1 MGPKRREMVSHH
13 PKKTSENDM
22 ELESTE
28 TISATI
34 FISAIG
40 QLNHPKT
47 PNIEGLSD
55 FKGPAFHSAEWEPKV
70 DFTGKSVAVI
80 GSGASAVQILP
91 ELTKKVKNLSVFIRS
106 LAYIMPKTNT
116 PITPLWHFL
125 FRFVPFLGVFYR
137 WYLYLSIEMYALAIL
152 YSTGKVSQ
160 KLKTKLTGYM
170 KSEIKS
176 QELAEILIPN
186 NAVGCKRLLLSSD
199 FLTVLQMNNTK
210 VISDEIERIEA
221 DGIRTK
227 NNELIKAD
235 GIVFTTG
242 FKSQNFLDGIEISSP
257 LCEQKTLKNFWNGTP
272 RAYWGLTVP
281 HFPNFFILYGPNTNL
296 GHNSI
301 IFILECQVSY
311 VLSCV
316 KAIISKNLK
325 SINLKPDILEQY
337 QKKSFRGYQGDCV
350 RDGVPELV
358 QK

>member
-1 MGPKRREMVSHH
+1 M
-13 PKKTSENDM
+13 
-22 ELESTE
+22 
-28 TISATI
+28 
-34 FISAIG
+34 F
-40 QLNHPKT
+40 
-47 PNIEGLSD
+47 
-55 FKGPAFHSAEWEPKV
+55 
-70 DFTGKSVAVI
+70 
-80 GSGASAVQILP
+80 
-91 ELTKKVKNLSVFIRS
+91 
-106 LAYIMPKTNT
+106 
-116 PITPLWHFL
+116 
-125 FRFVPFLGVFYR
+125 
-137 WYLYLSIEMYALAIL
+137 ALALL
-152 YSTGKVSQ
+152 YSTGNTSQ
-160 KLKTKLTGYM
+160 KIKTQSTGYM
-170 KSEIKS
+170 KSVIKS
-176 QELAEILIPN
+176 KELAEILIPN
-186 NAVGCKRLLLSSD
+186 HVVGCKRLLLSSN
-199 FLTVLQMNNTK
+199 FLTVLQANNTK

-257 LCEQKTLKNFWNGTP
+257 LCEQKTLKNFWNETP

-337 QKKSFRGYQGDCV
+337 QKKVSEDIKGTAYATGCRNWYKNEK
-350 RDGVPELV
+350 GVVINNSPYSTPTYWWNTRKVNLKEYV
-358 QK
+358 AVKN